1 MQKYLFAIIKIT
13 KLVYNERKQLL
24 RNVKYL
30 NNKNQTLRK
39 KLLYLQIESAIIIY
53 LSMYFEN

>member
-13 KLVYNERKQLL
+13 KVVYNERKQLL
-24 RNVKYL
+24 RNVKYF

>member
-13 KLVYNERKQLL
+13 KVVYNERKQLL